1 MTDKLLPMPAE
12 FDELPGSK
20 VVLRPFA
27 AADITDEYVAWL
39 NDPEVVKYSNQR
51 FVRHTLESCRRYCEG
66 FAGTANLFVS
76 VRSKADGAAIGTM
89 TAYASL
95 HHQTVDI
102 GIMIGRR
109 SVWGTGMGQGA
120 WNILLNWF
128 IDERRVRKVT
138 AGTMRCNAPMVK
150 LMERSG
156 MKLEAIRP
164 QQELLDGIP
173 QDMLY
178 YGKFRDQ

>member
-1 MTDKLLPMPAE
+1 MTDRKHAVPAA

-27 AADITDEYVAWL
+27 AADITDDYRVWL

-51 FVRHTLESCRRYCEG
+51 FVSHTLESCRRYYEG
-66 FAGTANLFVS
+66 FAGSANLFVS
-76 VRSKADGAAIGTM
+76 IRSTVDGTAIGTM
-89 TAYASL
+89 TAYASP

-109 SVWGTGMGQGA
+109 SVWGSGMGQDA
-120 WNILLNWF
+120 WNTLLNWF

-150 LMERSG
+150 LMERSE
-156 MKLEAIRP
+156 MTLEAVRP
-164 QQELLDGIP
+164 QQELLDGVP

-178 YGKFRDQ
+178 YGKFRDR